1 MFLWS
6 FSTCLSGT
14 CSDTNSCVKLQKRAL
29 EREFEHDGK
38 GCDNKNAHTDLQ
50 ALRADD
56 NEIYIVYDIIC
67 DIVYDISLHIVYDI
81 VQIYD
86 IVYLYA
92 ISYTI

>member
-1 MFLWS
+1 MTQIHLK
-6 FSTCLSGT
+6 
-14 CSDTNSCVKLQKRAL
+14 NSKKRAL
-29 EREFEHDGK
+29 EREFQHDGK
-38 GCDNKNAHTDLQ
+38 GCDKKNAHTYLQ

-56 NEIYIVYDIIC
+56 NESYIVYDIVC

-86 IVYLYA
+86 VVYKDA